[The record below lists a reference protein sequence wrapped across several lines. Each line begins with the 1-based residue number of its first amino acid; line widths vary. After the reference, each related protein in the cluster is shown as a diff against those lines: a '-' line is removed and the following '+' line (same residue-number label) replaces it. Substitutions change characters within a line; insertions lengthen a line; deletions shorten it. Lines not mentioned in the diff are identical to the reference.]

1 MDYRQSDDV
10 SKGAKMNFS
19 HTEDNLSVKR
29 KSKLPIVV
37 IVTLAIVGVIAAAI
51 VFFIVTFSVIGGSLF
66 LFGETFETRS
76 LADYGLYEGHIE
88 EEDAL
93 FEQNSQLLVF
103 PEELSA
109 DMQVNDYYYAC
120 STKGLDNS
128 YQLLLDYQLPPEKFK
143 QEIKRLEALSVSY
156 NGQTKHVI
164 YDTESFDYP
173 AYVAVYTKNGDCE
186 YALIDEKNNRIVAV
200 LAMHGRGS
208 LDESLFPKSPIDC
221 GSEADE
227 LGFSIYL
234 FETKDGVWVTAGK
247 M

>member
-1 MDYRQSDDV
+1 MS
-10 SKGAKMNFS
+10 FS
-19 HTEDNLSVKR
+19 HTEDNLSAKR
-29 KSKLPIVV
+29 KSRLPVAV
-37 IVTLAIVGVIAAAI
+37 IVILAVVGVAVAATILFAVALPAIA
-51 VFFIVTFSVIGGSLF
+51 GSLF
-66 LFGETFETRS
+66 LFGETFETRF

-128 YQLLLDYQLPPEKFK
+128 YQLLLDYQLPPEKFR
-143 QEIKRLEALSVSY
+143 QEVRRLEALSVNY
-156 NGQTKHVI
+156 NGQTKRVI
-164 YDTESFDYP
+164 YDTESFEYP
-173 AYVAVYTKNGDCE
+173 AYVTVYTTHGDCE
-186 YALIDEKNNRIVAV
+186 YALIDEENNRIIAV
-200 LAMHGRGS
+200 LAMHGHGS
-208 LDESLFPKSPIDC
+208 LDESLFPKTPIDY